1 MDRDD
6 AEAIEVFLR
15 REDAE
20 DALVVLLRDE
30 PTWEPDLSIVEIE
43 IDEPPDLGELGPAI
57 PGEESQLPGSIDVF

>member
-20 DALVVLLRDE
+20 DALVVLLRASRRRNLISASSRLRS
-30 PTWEPDLSIVEIE
+30 TSRQIS
-43 IDEPPDLGELGPAI
+43 A
-57 PGEESQLPGSIDVF
+57 S

>member
-30 PTWEPDLSIVEIE
+30 PT
-43 IDEPPDLGELGPAI
+43 
-57 PGEESQLPGSIDVF
+57 